1 MLPNHTRKALLDE
14 LEYLIETNG
23 NRVRMNE
30 IRRILQKHSGKRKNE
45 HGPNGFNSTDSI
57 NRVDVALNK

>member
-1 MLPNHTRKALLDE
+1 MIPNHTRKALLDE

-23 NRVRMNE
+23 SRVRMNE
-30 IRRILQKHSGKRKNE
+30 IRRILQKHSGKRKYE
-45 HGPNGFNSTDSI
+45 HCPNRFNSTDSI